1 MESSSNDLL
10 TTTQAA
16 AMLRSSR
23 QHVVDLCERG
33 IIPFVRV
40 GTHRRLARAEV
51 LALLNPELTRDQ
63 LRSLWLHRAVAA
75 RLLADPD
82 DVLADAVEN
91 LRRLQRVHP
100 DGMAAM
106 WLERWRQ
113 VLDGG
118 VEAVLE
124 VLTSSSPDAAELR
137 QNSPFAGVLPESTRQ
152 GVLAV
157 FAECWRQK
165 RMA

>member
-1 MESSSNDLL
+1 MESGHHDLL
-10 TTTQAA
+10 TTTEAA
-16 AMLRSSR
+16 ALLRSSR

-33 IIPFVRV
+33 ILPFVRV
-40 GTHRRLARAEV
+40 GTHRRLDRADV
-51 LALLNPELTRDQ
+51 LALLRPELTRDQ
-63 LRSLWLHRAVAA
+63 LKSLWLHRAVAG
-75 RLLADPD
+75 RLVADPD
-82 DVLADAVEN
+82 KVLADAAEN
-91 LRRLQRVHP
+91 LRRLKRVHP

-113 VLDGG
+113 VLDTG

-124 VLTSSSPDAAELR
+124 VLTSRSRDAAELR

-152 GVLAV
+152 AVLAA
-157 FAECWRQK
+157 FAERWRLE